1 MAAGDVRATYHR
13 EGDTMSKT
21 DKDKA
26 ETFIGCLVMTLLFLL
41 AILA

>member
-1 MAAGDVRATYHR
+1 MAAGDLRATYQR
-13 EGDTMSKT
+13 GGDPMSKT

-26 ETFIGCLVMTLLFLL
+26 ETLIGCLVMTLLFLL